1 MVRMMRGGRGRGG
14 PRGGGAFHQDPGE
27 PTEVGEVMNSC
38 EGNQLLCKATVP
50 KVPWFSKSVSLEGGG
65 EIGRIDEILG
75 PVTQHMFSVKTNEG
89 VNPDSIKP
97 GTKVYMGSNF
107 LFPMTRFTEPKP
119 MMRGRGRGG
128 PRGRGGF
135 RGGFGG
141 PSRGGFRGGSS
152 GGFRPRGFSRGG
164 SRGY

>member
-1 MVRMMRGGRGRGG
+1 MVRMMRGGRGRG
-14 PRGGGAFHQDPGE
+14 PRGGGSFHQDPGE

-38 EGNQLLCKATVP
+38 EGNQLLCKATVQ
-50 KVPWFSKSVSLEGGG
+50 KVPWFSKPVSLENGG

-97 GTKVYMGSNF
+97 GTKVFMGANF

-119 MMRGRGRGG
+119 SFRGRGGSRGG

-135 RGGFGG
+135 RGAFRGPPRGGFRPRGG
-141 PSRGGFRGGSS
+141 SRGGFRGH
-152 GGFRPRGFSRGG
+152 
-164 SRGY
+164 